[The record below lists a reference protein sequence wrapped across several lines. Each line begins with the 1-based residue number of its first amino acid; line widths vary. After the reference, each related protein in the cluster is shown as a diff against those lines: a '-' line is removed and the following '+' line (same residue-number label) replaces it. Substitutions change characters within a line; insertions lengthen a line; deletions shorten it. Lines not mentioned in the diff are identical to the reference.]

1 MTYGAVPR
9 PTLIQVAV
17 PQTGLLRD
25 ALLILGFSLVIALS
39 AQVAFKLPFTD
50 IPVTG
55 QTFGVLLTGAVLGS
69 RRGALAVGVYLM
81 EGVANLPVFAL
92 GNTAWTA
99 TRFGVPYIAGP
110 TAGFL
115 IGFPVAAYA
124 VGLLAERG
132 WDRSIERSAIALLI
146 GNLLLYLPGI
156 AWLARYVGPENAVP
170 LGLLPFIPGDL
181 LKLFV
186 AAAVLPGAWKL
197 LGKPPGWDYP
207 RKEPPL

>member
-1 MTYGAVPR
+1 MTVFPR
-9 PTLIQVAV
+9 PTLIQVVV
-17 PQTGLLRD
+17 PQMGLLRD
-25 ALLILGFSLVIALS
+25 TLLVLGFSLLIALS

-69 RRGALAVGVYLM
+69 RRGGIAVGVYLL
-81 EGVANLPVFAL
+81 EGVAGLPVFAL
-92 GNTAWTA
+92 GNNAWSP
-99 TRFGVPYIAGP
+99 TRFAVPYIVGP

-115 IGFPVAAYA
+115 FGFPIAAYA

-132 WDRSIERSAIALLI
+132 WDRSVERSAIALLI

-156 AWLARYVGPENAVP
+156 GWLARYVGPENAAP

-181 LKLFV
+181 VKLFL
-186 AAAVLPGAWKL
+186 AAAALPTAWRL
-197 LGKPPGWDYP
+197 LGKPPRWGYAKND
-207 RKEPPL
+207 PPL